1 LYRRRSRLFSSISR
15 QLAASP
21 VGFLARWVKLPNVAP
36 VQCFHDADPG
46 KHRRAS
52 QFDHDHATSSAI
64 AMTTIAMYPNND
76 TLGERLRL
84 YVKENF
90 HDA

>member
-1 LYRRRSRLFSSISR
+1 MASVLT
-15 QLAASP
+15 LALERPDAPLEPTSAPLPVNDQAS
-21 VGFLARWVKLPNVAP
+21 G
-36 VQCFHDADPG
+36 
-46 KHRRAS
+46 S
-52 QFDHDHATSSAI
+52 AT

-84 YVKENF
+84 YVEENF

>member
-1 LYRRRSRLFSSISR
+1 VPPVVDDQTSSI
-15 QLAASP
+15 
-21 VGFLARWVKLPNVAP
+21 
-36 VQCFHDADPG
+36 CIT
-46 KHRRAS
+46 
-52 QFDHDHATSSAI
+52 AT

-84 YVKENF
+84 YVEENF